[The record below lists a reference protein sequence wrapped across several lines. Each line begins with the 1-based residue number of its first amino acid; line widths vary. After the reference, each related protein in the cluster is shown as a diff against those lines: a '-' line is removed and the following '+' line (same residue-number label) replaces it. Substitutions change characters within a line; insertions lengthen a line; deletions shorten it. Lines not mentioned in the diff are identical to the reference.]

1 MGVCGLCVLVILP
14 KMYIFPHFHKQK
26 LAFIYGVRY
35 IVSTQWHFANSIFFS
50 FLFIAVAAL
59 LWFYFLFL
67 FSIDFC
73 MLSCSY
79 IVYTFRT
86 YAFMA
91 FVHILIRRWRK
102 KHKVTS
108 IDSKTRSSDDYIMCW
123 WVLEEDWQKASTIL
137 YTKIH
142 FKWNK

>member
-50 FLFIAVAAL
+50 FLFIAVAAFFMVL
-59 LWFYFLFL
+59 FSFL

-79 IVYTFRT
+79 IVCTFRMLSWLL
-86 YAFMA
+86 Y
-91 FVHILIRRWRK
+91 IYWSEDEEK
-102 KHKVTS
+102 KHIVTS
-108 IDSKTRSSDDYIMCW
+108 MGSNTRSSDDYIMCW

-142 FKWNK
+142 FKWNE

>member
-35 IVSTQWHFANSIFFS
+35 IVSTQWHFANSIFFLFPFYCCRS
-50 FLFIAVAAL
+50 FFYGFVFFSLFDRFLYAQLFIHRVH
-59 LWFYFLFL
+59 
-67 FSIDFC
+67 IP
-73 MLSCSY
+73 
-79 IVYTFRT
+79 

-102 KHKVTS
+102 KKHIVTS
-108 IDSKTRSSDDYIMCW
+108 MGSNTRSSDDYIMCW

>member
-50 FLFIAVAAL
+50 LFFIAVAAFFMVL
-59 LWFYFLFL
+59 FSFL

-79 IVYTFRT
+79 IVCTFRMLSWLLYIYWSEDEEKKT
-86 YAFMA
+86 HSHEYGLEYP
-91 FVHILIRRWRK
+91 IKWRLYHVLMSFRGRLTK
-102 KHKVTS
+102 GVNNSIHKNSFQV
-108 IDSKTRSSDDYIMCW
+108 K
-123 WVLEEDWQKASTIL
+123 
-137 YTKIH
+137 
-142 FKWNK
+142 